1 MLIASPSI
9 LQLSAKANNAKLVD
23 SGILTPF
30 IALMPEHN
38 SISPTPTPVSPFA
51 IPPHDSPERVTIALD
66 NTFKASA
73 KIKIEPAALISPF
86 VLYLLNVLFSDLKD
100 KVSIENN
107 DAIANSDLP
116 ISSTLNFDNV
126 SIDPAKIPIA
136 IAIASSEVAL
146 IPVVNV

>member
-1 MLIASPSI
+1 M
-9 LQLSAKANNAKLVD
+9 
-23 SGILTPF
+23 
-30 IALMPEHN
+30 
-38 SISPTPTPVSPFA
+38 
-51 IPPHDSPERVTIALD
+51 
-66 NTFKASA
+66 
-73 KIKIEPAALISPF
+73 
-86 VLYLLNVLFSDLKD
+86 LYLLSVLFSDLKD